1 MNRGWCQACNSA
13 IAIQRAELA
22 GRRLAPKM
30 LAVIADPVFDRKDV
44 RFNTGATEAS
54 DKELAQAVGFD
65 NQRTVEHL
73 AEKSDY
79 KAGTIL
85 GRLVIP
91 RLPFTRQE
99 ATRLL
104 ALTPKDS
111 SFGSHAEGFKL

>member
-22 GRRLAPKM
+22 DRKPAPKM

-54 DKELAQAVGFD
+54 DKELAQAVRFD

-73 AEKSDY
+73 AEKS
-79 KAGTIL
+79 AMMATS
-85 GRLVIP
+85 RVIGCEP
-91 RLPFTRQE
+91 SMCFTDRP
-99 ATRLL
+99 AI
-104 ALTPKDS
+104 A
-111 SFGSHAEGFKL
+111 